1 MKISDRRYTLII
13 CFQLALVLIDICF
26 NVLSSVVTV
35 KKGFQLTGYIIQ
47 DALQLV
53 AFVILSMSVFQTS
66 VFEAGF
72 VELLYKKF
80 RITMLTASVYFL
92 STVSF
97 QSYDMILRWSS
108 SSPGPRCPYL
118 SALQVLQWT
127 VAPIHYYSYKRAAL
141 KISDPRLYRDD
152 WINHQLNHMR
162 S

>member
-127 VAPIHYYSYKRAAL
+127 GSKSIY
-141 KISDPRLYRDD
+141 
-152 WINHQLNHMR
+152 Q
-162 S
+162 